1 MLTVY
6 NNSNL
11 ISGHAAADN
20 TQRHAFYPEWVGRG
34 VGTLWQ
40 LMRLYNVLFTIC
52 VISPIRRKIRTKPSY
67 TLPDPGIEPET
78 LCPVDALATTPP
90 TRQSVMYPKQPKRFI
105 LFSKC
110 CFCVPLETG
119 CFILGY
125 FSLILNFVISVYF
138 VGTLFYMAFYNY
150 DLEYLHNKV
159 LKDGGTVTDY
169 LDGSKIMTTVVV
181 TILDGGLNVIWF
193 AMSIVLL
200 IGLHRKRPGHI
211 KFHVSVACIRL
222 LLSIICAFFHGPYMA
237 HSTLVCTVEI
247 VFIFILHKFNH
258 IIFTFAVF
266 SAYFILLY
274 YSYAIMLERDQRPKN
289 PKPVMEIIASVISKP
304 PQHIDKVTLTEGEG
318 NYCTV

>member
-1 MLTVY
+1 
-6 NNSNL
+6 
-11 ISGHAAADN
+11 
-20 TQRHAFYPEWVGRG
+20 
-34 VGTLWQ
+34 
-40 LMRLYNVLFTIC
+40 
-52 VISPIRRKIRTKPSY
+52 
-67 TLPDPGIEPET
+67 
-78 LCPVDALATTPP
+78 
-90 TRQSVMYPKQPKRFI
+90 MYPKQPKRFI

-159 LKDGGTVTDY
+159 LKDGGTVPDY

-237 HSTLVCTVEI
+237 HSTLVCSVEI
-247 VFIFILHKFNH
+247 
-258 IIFTFAVF
+258 VF

-304 PQHIDKVTLTEGEG
+304 PQHIDKVTLTEGKG